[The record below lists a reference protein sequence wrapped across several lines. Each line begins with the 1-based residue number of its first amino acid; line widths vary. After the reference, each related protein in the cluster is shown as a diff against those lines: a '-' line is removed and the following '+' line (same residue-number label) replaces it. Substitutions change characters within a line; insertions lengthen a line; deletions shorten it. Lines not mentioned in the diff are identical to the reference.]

1 MMTNKLAVVALTR
14 DKAQIWKLGI
24 EPGTHPEAILPPD
37 VDSERRVQKTQRS
50 GGRDKGHSDP
60 EYFEE
65 IAQSL
70 KGFGRIL
77 FFGHGE
83 AKGNEAFQLK
93 EYLEKKHPD
102 IAKIV
107 VDSLRVDLE
116 NLSEGEIL
124 ALARKWVASHPL

>member
-1 MMTNKLAVVALTR
+1 MTNKLAVVALTR
-14 DKAQIWKLGI
+14 DEAQIWKLGF
-24 EPGTHPEAILPPD
+24 EPGTHPETIVPPE
-37 VDSERRVQKTQRS
+37 VDNERRVHKIQKS
-50 GGRDKGHSDP
+50 GGRDKGRSDP
-60 EYFEE
+60 EYFED

-70 KGFGRIL
+70 KGLGRIL

-93 EYLEKKHPD
+93 EFLEKKHPD

-107 VDSLRVDLE
+107 VDSLSVDLE

-124 ALARKWVASHPL
+124 ALARKWVAGHPL